1 MKGFVGYCIPVALIG
16 FCLTM
21 VLGLMF
27 GESGWAIAGF
37 LAVGALIAI
46 GICVYQKLEDVE
58 KKLDA
63 LLEKREKTTSE
74 E

>member
-37 LAVGALIAI
+37 LAIGALISI
-46 GICVYQKLEDVE
+46 GICVYQKLEDIE
-58 KKLDA
+58 SKLDA
-63 LLEKREKTTSE
+63 LLKEQEKTVSE

>member
-37 LAVGALIAI
+37 LAMGALISI
-46 GICVYQKLEDVE
+46 GICVYQKLEDIE
-58 KKLDA
+58 AKIDA
-63 LLEKREKTTSE
+63 LQAKQEKTASE